1 MQRIGDARLLA
12 CGAGRAGLAPLSAS
26 TINITTDTPAQI
38 RLAALPPNAT
48 VQLDGQP
55 ASRRSIGR
63 SI

>member
-1 MQRIGDARLLA
+1 M
-12 CGAGRAGLAPLSAS
+12 
-26 TINITTDTPAQI
+26 TETPAQI
-38 RLAALPPNAT
+38 RLAALPPNAM